1 MKERIVKVVL
11 CVCALLMLIL
21 AIFLPKAT
29 WTYLVELV
37 LAFAMMGILMFG
49 TNEKHNTAKVVLIA
63 FIGLMILSWII
74 PAAYFSGDYVDQ
86 GRAQMGLFDMF
97 NYPLTALSY
106 FGYITLFIILVGGF
120 YGVLYK
126 IPAYRTLLDKITT
139 KKGKV
144 VFSVTVLS
152 ILALLLLVSLWAT
165 GLKFKSVANLVVILV
180 VIALVALVAFLLKKV
195 ENSEK
200 LSLVVLSIMV
210 LAIAALVSV
219 CGLHIGIALLV
230 PFIVALIFMM
240 GYDKITAALVTVG
253 GISAGLIGTTLASS
267 NLSVL
272 TQTLKLSLTYNIW
285 VRVVIL
291 AAAILIVI
299 FNVIMYVKRNVSA
312 VKVTRKEV
320 KKTEAKVEVKVKE
333 VKKST
338 KSSKTTQSSKKKSTK
353 KSSKKKNNNKAAL
366 KDGKVIVLTEAETV
380 EAVEADADYV
390 PKSTNE
396 EHSIWPL
403 VTLLSILLVILLLAF
418 ISWDADGIGVT
429 LFNGVTKSVTDFT
442 LFGFP
447 IFAKILGTVNAFGS
461 WTLTDMF
468 IPLALTVLLLAF
480 VYRISLEEVL
490 EGFISGAK
498 KALGPAVI
506 SILVYGIL
514 VLVTYHPFQ
523 LVIYNT
529 LLSMNKG
536 FNILTTTVMAILAGM
551 FNSDVAYTFQS
562 VLPYYVT
569 KVTNLKDFSIVGIVF
584 TSMYGLTA
592 LFAPTS
598 LVLMGVLSYLKVS
611 YKDWLSSVWK
621 LLLEL
626 FIVLLIVFII
636 LAII

>member
-1 MKERIVKVVL
+1 M
-11 CVCALLMLIL
+11 
-21 AIFLPKAT
+21 
-29 WTYLVELV
+29 
-37 LAFAMMGILMFG
+37 
-49 TNEKHNTAKVVLIA
+49 
-63 FIGLMILSWII
+63 
-74 PAAYFSGDYVDQ
+74 
-86 GRAQMGLFDMF
+86 
-97 NYPLTALSY
+97 
-106 FGYITLFIILVGGF
+106 
-120 YGVLYK
+120 
-126 IPAYRTLLDKITT
+126 
-139 KKGKV
+139 
-144 VFSVTVLS
+144 
-152 ILALLLLVSLWAT
+152 
-165 GLKFKSVANLVVILV
+165 
-180 VIALVALVAFLLKKV
+180 
-195 ENSEK
+195 
-200 LSLVVLSIMV
+200 
-210 LAIAALVSV
+210 
-219 CGLHIGIALLV
+219 
-230 PFIVALIFMM
+230 
-240 GYDKITAALVTVG
+240 
-253 GISAGLIGTTLASS
+253 
-267 NLSVL
+267 
-272 TQTLKLSLTYNIW
+272 
-285 VRVVIL
+285 
-291 AAAILIVI
+291 
-299 FNVIMYVKRNVSA
+299 
-312 VKVTRKEV
+312 
-320 KKTEAKVEVKVKE
+320 
-333 VKKST
+333 
-338 KSSKTTQSSKKKSTK
+338 
-353 KSSKKKNNNKAAL
+353 
-366 KDGKVIVLTEAETV
+366 
-380 EAVEADADYV
+380 
-390 PKSTNE
+390 
-396 EHSIWPL
+396 
-403 VTLLSILLVILLLAF
+403 VILLLAF

-490 EGFISGAK
+490 EGFVSGAK

-636 LAII
+636 LAVI